1 MGKAFE
7 KQIKTT
13 EDQGQKQVEAAE
25 NLKPKEQ
32 TATADTSD
40 DDEPLK
46 QKEACNKIF
55 DEKLNEIQEMRKEI
69 DYKNLVY
76 NFTSKTS
83 GSINSIK
90 FKGPFGIF
98 KEIKEGNIS
107 LKITEKDQ
115 EKFKRELGQVKSGN
129 PKQKSQKQLH
139 TIKNVQYLYDFR
151 QRNIDLFND
160 YSKIKSESIY

>member
-55 DEKLNEIQEMRKEI
+55 DEKLNKIQEMRKEI

-129 PKQKSQKQLH
+129 PKHKSQKQLH
-139 TIKNVQYLYDFR
+139 TIKNVQYLYDLR

>member
-1 MGKAFE
+1 
-7 KQIKTT
+7 
-13 EDQGQKQVEAAE
+13 
-25 NLKPKEQ
+25 
-32 TATADTSD
+32 
-40 DDEPLK
+40 
-46 QKEACNKIF
+46 
-55 DEKLNEIQEMRKEI
+55 MRKEI

-129 PKQKSQKQLH
+129 PKHKSQKQLH
-139 TIKNVQYLYDFR
+139 TIKNVQYLYDLR